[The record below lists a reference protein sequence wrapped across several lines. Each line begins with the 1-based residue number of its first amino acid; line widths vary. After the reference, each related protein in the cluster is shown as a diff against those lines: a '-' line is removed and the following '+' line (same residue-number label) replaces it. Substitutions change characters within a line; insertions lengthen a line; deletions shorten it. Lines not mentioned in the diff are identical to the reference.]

1 MTRMT
6 KKIVHEATF
15 YLNFPIMQPGRS
27 REYNGLPIVER
38 LRLPQGHSNFSLAI
52 SDQQLIAVIIEF
64 IGCSRRAKHLVDEQ
78 YRVGGELVP
87 VRPHHL
93 AYGSV
98 PRRLVKCWQTAPYKS
113 AHHGSLACATSG
125 YSSRTAYD
133 GVGPE
138 TTSVCADSI
147 LSPHPQGAR
156 VRSFSSLGFSV

>member
-1 MTRMT
+1 MLFLPKLLGGFGCFIPAITALPPNIEM
-6 KKIVHEATF
+6 VFAVP
-15 YLNFPIMQPGRS
+15 PITPLR
-27 REYNGLPIVER
+27 PIPPDKEDANT
-38 LRLPQGHSNFSLAI
+38 G
-52 SDQQLIAVIIEF
+52 
-64 IGCSRRAKHLVDEQ
+64 